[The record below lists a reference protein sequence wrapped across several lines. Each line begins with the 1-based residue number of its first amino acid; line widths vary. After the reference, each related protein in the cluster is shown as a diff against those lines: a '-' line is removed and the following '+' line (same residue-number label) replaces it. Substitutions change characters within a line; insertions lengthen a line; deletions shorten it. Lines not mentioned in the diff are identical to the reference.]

1 MKKLDRKKMEAR
13 LQAMMNEPE
22 DISEERMEAIK
33 QSAHDE
39 YLRRMEAQAAPK
51 VQHRKSL
58 HHRAIAAAVWCWLC
72 WCCLSC
78 IRC

>member
-13 LQAMMNEPE
+13 LQTMMNEPE

-33 QSAHDE
+33 QRAHDE
-39 YLRRMEAQAAPK
+39 YLRRMEAQAAQK

-58 HHRAIAAAVWCWLC
+58 HHGVGLSRILC
-72 WCCLSC
+72 KRSP
-78 IRC
+78 RV